1 MFMQRIGF
9 LLTAIGALIIGGY
22 YIFGLLIYLF
32 SLDFLPFPVRAA
44 IPLVATGVVLTIA
57 SVIWEAVKK
66 SRKERTD
73 DVEDRI
79 TEYQTESEFLS
90 QQLIGSND

>member
-9 LLTAIGALIIGGY
+9 LLTAIGVLIIGGY
-22 YIFGLLIYLF
+22 YTFGLLIYLF
-32 SLDFLPFPVRAA
+32 SLEFLPFPVRAA
-44 IPLVATGVVLTIA
+44 IPLVAAGVVLTIT
-57 SVIWEAVKK
+57 SLVLETVKK
-66 SRKERTD
+66 NRKERIE

-79 TEYQTESEFLS
+79 TEYETESEFLG

>member
-1 MFMQRIGF
+1 MFMQRMGF
-9 LLTAIGALIIGGY
+9 LLTTIGVLIIGGY

-32 SLDFLPFPVRAA
+32 SMDFLPFPVRAA
-44 IPLVATGVVLTIA
+44 IPLVAAGVVLTLA

-66 SRKERTD
+66 NRKDRLE
-73 DVEDRI
+73 DVEARI
-79 TEYQTESEFLS
+79 TEYEAESEFLG